1 MHDYQRWY
9 TISVFEKIYTSDA
22 WRRYEEPIREYI
34 LSLRDVRNIGSLAF
48 VVLVLLI
55 SWSGIKAIQTNY
67 TLEKQVSNLE
77 QQNDITKLQNQNVE
91 LQNAYYKTS
100 QYLEVSARENFGL
113 AKPGETVLLVS
124 KDVALRNT
132 VDQPSAEE
140 TTISAKDL
148 PFWQTNF
155 RDWMNFF
162 LHRG

>member
-1 MHDYQRWY
+1 MDYKTKIIELR
-9 TISVFEKIYTSDA
+9 EK
-22 WRRYEEPIREYI
+22 YEQPLKEYV
-34 LSLRDVRNIGSLAF
+34 LGLRDVRNVGSLAF

-67 TLEKQVSNLE
+67 GLEKQVQRMQ
-77 QQNDITKLQNQNVE
+77 QQNEISKLENDNLQ
-91 LQNAYYKTS
+91 LQNAYYDTS
-100 QYLEVSARENFGL
+100 QYREVSARQNFGL
-113 AKPGETVLLVS
+113 AKPGETVLLVP
-124 KDVALRNT
+124 KEVALRNT
-132 VDQPSAEE
+132 VSQPTTEE

>member
-1 MHDYQRWY
+1 MFDK
-9 TISVFEKIYTSDA
+9 TNITAI
-22 WRRYEEPIREYI
+22 WRRYEVPIKDYVM
-34 LSLRDVRNIGSLAF
+34 SLRDVRNVGSLAF

-67 TLEKQVSNLE
+67 GLEKQVSQIQ
-77 QQNDITKLQNQNVE
+77 QQNEIAKLENENLA
-91 LQNAYYKTS
+91 LQNAYYNTS

-113 AKPGETVLLVS
+113 AKPGETVLLVP
-124 KDVALRNT
+124 KDVALSHT
-132 VDQPSAEE
+132 VAQPSAEE
-140 TTISAKDL
+140 TIISAKDL